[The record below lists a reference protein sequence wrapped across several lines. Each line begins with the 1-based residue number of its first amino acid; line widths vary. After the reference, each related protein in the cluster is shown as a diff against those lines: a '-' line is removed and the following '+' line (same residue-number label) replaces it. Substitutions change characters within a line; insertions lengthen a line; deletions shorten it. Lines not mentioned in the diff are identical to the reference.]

1 MNVSFKTIR
10 RSGDKVYILSEIS
23 GYDERLPV
31 VLAASTESGARHP
44 VGYLSLLRRG
54 RPPGFAPG
62 SF

>member
-31 VLAASTESGARHP
+31 VLAASTESGARIP
-44 VGYLSLLRRG
+44 YLSLLRRG
-54 RPPGFAPG
+54 RPSGFASG